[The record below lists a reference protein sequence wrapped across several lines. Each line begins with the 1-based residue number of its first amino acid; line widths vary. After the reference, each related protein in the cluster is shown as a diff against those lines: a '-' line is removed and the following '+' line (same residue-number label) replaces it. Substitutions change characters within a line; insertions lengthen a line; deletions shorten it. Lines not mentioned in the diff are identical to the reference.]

1 MSRLA
6 VSLLLSVAAA
16 AGPPGQQPLV
26 PSVTVVG
33 VGKATAQPDTAQV
46 QVGVISQAPSAAQAL
61 KDNNE
66 AMSKLFRVLEAAGI
80 AKKDVQTSNFSV
92 VPQYKRG
99 PHNEQLPDIVAY
111 RVANEVRVRVRQLG
125 SLGRVLDEVV
135 AQGANQVQGV
145 SSAVADPAPLLDE
158 ARRGAMADAH
168 HRADLYA
175 KAAGVRLGRVLLIQ
189 EQTPRLPVPQFFG
202 LARGAGA
209 VPVAPG
215 EQEVQ
220 ASVTVTYAMGT
231 PDKQG
236 KSPRRRQKRRG
247 Q

>member
-16 AGPPGQQPLV
+16 AGPPGQQQPLV

-33 VGKATAQPDTAQV
+33 VGKATAQPDMAQV
-46 QVGVISQAPSAAQAL
+46 QVGVVTQAPSAAQAL

-80 AKKDVQTSNFSV
+80 AKKDVQTSSFSV

-145 SSAVADPAPLLDE
+145 SLSVAEPSPLLDE
-158 ARRGAMADAH
+158 ARRKAMADAR
-168 HRADLYA
+168 HRAELYTRE
-175 KAAGVRLGRVLLIQ
+175 AGVKLGRVLLIQ
-189 EQTPRLPVPQFFG
+189 EQTPHVPVPQFLG

-231 PDKQG
+231 PDKQRT
-236 KSPRRRQKRRG
+236 SSRRR
-247 Q
+247 